1 MSEPY
6 ELGDGED
13 AVRFGRALLIA
24 SARPILDHQVMAI
37 ATPANRRGAMGVGVA
52 GAVRMAGGIEIEREA
67 MAKAPLGLGTALA
80 TGPGMLGSRGVVE
93 VIHAVVSDSLGSPTR
108 AETIRQATAAVL
120 QVADEARLKSIA
132 MPPLGSGMAAQGL
145 TEAMG
150 FALMIEE
157 MVAYLRRFSSRLERI
172 VLVCGDAREVR
183 EVGKLLRE
191 ARVLWGELL
200 V

>member
-1 MSEPY
+1 MN
-6 ELGDGED
+6 LGDDED

-24 SARPILDHQVMAI
+24 STRPILNHQVMAI
-37 ATPANRRGAMGVGVA
+37 VTPANRRGAMGVGVA

-67 MAKAPLGLGTALA
+67 MAKAPLGLGLALA
-80 TGPGMLGSRGVVE
+80 TGPGLLGSRGVVK

-108 AETIRQATAAVL
+108 VETIRQATAAAL

-132 MPPLGSGMAAQGL
+132 MPLLGSGMAAQGL
-145 TEAMG
+145 TGAMG

-157 MVAYLRRFSSRLERI
+157 MVAYLRRFPSRLERI

-183 EVGKLLRE
+183 EVGRMLRE
-191 ARVLWGELL
+191 ARVMWDDLR